1 MKTSKTQIPN
11 FFNYWIIFSM
21 CLDCVGDE
29 NFLCFA
35 KKNGESHGTVYVLFY
50 TIYELHY
57 TISTNFYIYLQYF

>member
-1 MKTSKTQIPN
+1 
-11 FFNYWIIFSM
+11 M

-29 NFLCFA
+29 NFLCFV

-57 TISTNFYIYLQYF
+57 TISTNFYIYLQYFQ